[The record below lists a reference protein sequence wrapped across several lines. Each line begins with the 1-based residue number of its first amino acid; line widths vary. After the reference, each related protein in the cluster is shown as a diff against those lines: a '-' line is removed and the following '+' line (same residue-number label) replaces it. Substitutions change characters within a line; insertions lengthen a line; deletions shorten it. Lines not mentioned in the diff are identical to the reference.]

1 MQLTTVIVTRNVSIS
16 VKTLHTLLKLNI
28 ICIQKNIAN
37 ELVFVRDDPFE
48 RHDIFMKKLKHCE
61 RLLWIDYSLFVDEGS
76 LLKMVGQFPKGF
88 SAMVAPCVTEGINWD
103 LFKKKVRDGSTEP
116 KSQMGLDFD
125 TEVSNKIEDGI
136 HLVTKTNPKAW
147 AIDCKQV
154 IRAFKDKKGES
165 VKIPTRVG
173 EMFEKFRER
182 GVKVCAF
189 TDANLIATYPHECLG
204 NILETAGVRV
214 GK

>member
-28 ICIQKNIAN
+28 ICIQQNIAN
-37 ELVFVRDDPFE
+37 ELVFVRDDAFE
-48 RHDIFMKKLKHCE
+48 KHDILMKKLKHCE
-61 RLLWIDYSLFVDEGS
+61 RILWIDYSIFVDEAS
-76 LLKMVGQFPKGF
+76 LVKLLAPFPKGF
-88 SAMVAPCVTEGINWD
+88 NVMVAPCVTEGINWD
-103 LFKKKVRDGSTEP
+103 LFKKKIREGSTEP
-116 KSQMGLDFD
+116 KSQLGLDFD
-125 TEVSNKIEDGI
+125 TEVSNKIEEGV
-136 HLVTKTNPKAW
+136 HLVTKTNPKVWSAD
-147 AIDCKQV
+147 AKQV

-165 VKIPTRVG
+165 VKIPIKTN

-182 GVKVCAF
+182 GLKICAF
-189 TDANLIATYPHECLG
+189 TDANLVATYPHECLG